1 MKTIKFLMIAL
12 VATMF
17 LTSCTENYSNGE
29 RIGMI
34 TKFSQKGL
42 VFDSW
47 EGSLNTTQTGMNSA
61 APFEFSVD
69 NDVNDPKVIAT
80 LDSAAT
86 NGWKVKIKYHETFG
100 KNWFSNRGET
110 NYFVKEVQVLDRDP
124 IGNLFGDSSKS
135 SSTKSN
141 CDCKTS
147 GKVIDT
153 IYVVIDRTK

>member
-1 MKTIKFLMIAL
+1 MKMIKFLMIAL

-42 VFDSW
+42 VYDSW

-61 APFEFSVD
+61 TPFEFSVD
-69 NDVNDPKVIAT
+69 NDVNDPTVIST

-86 NGWKVKIKYHETFG
+86 EGWKVKIKYHETFG

-110 NYFVKEVQVLDRDP
+110 NYFVKEVEVLDRDP
-124 IGNLFGDSSKS
+124 MGSVFGGN
-135 SSTKSN
+135 SN
-141 CDCKTS
+141 KNT
-147 GKVIDT
+147 GGRVVDT
-153 IYVVIDRTK
+153 IYVVIVPKEKVIK

>member
-1 MKTIKFLMIAL
+1 MKMIKFFMLAL

-42 VFDSW
+42 VYSSW

-61 APFEFSVD
+61 TPFEFSVD
-69 NDVNDPKVIAT
+69 NDVNDPKVIST

-86 NGWKVKIKYHETFG
+86 EGWKVKIKYHETWN
-100 KNWFSNRGET
+100 KNWFKNRGET
-110 NYFVKEVQVLDRDP
+110 NYFVKEVEVLDRDP
-124 IGNLFGDSSKS
+124 MGSVFGGN
-135 SSTKSN
+135 SN
-141 CDCKTS
+141 KNT
-147 GKVIDT
+147 GGRVIDT
-153 IYVVIDRTK
+153 IYVVIVPKEKVIK

>member
-1 MKTIKFLMIAL
+1 MKMIKFFMLAL

-42 VFDSW
+42 VYSSW

-61 APFEFSVD
+61 TPFEFSVD
-69 NDVNDPKVIAT
+69 NDVNDPTVIST

-86 NGWKVKIKYHETFG
+86 QGWKVKIKYHETWN
-100 KNWFSNRGET
+100 KNWFKNRGET
-110 NYFVKEVQVLDRDP
+110 NYFVKEVQVLDKDP
-124 IGNLFGDSSKS
+124 MGSVFGNKNNDNTG
-135 SSTKSN
+135 
-141 CDCKTS
+141 
-147 GKVIDT
+147 GRVIDT
-153 IYVVIDRTK
+153 IYVVIVPKEKVIK